1 VEDFN
6 GWLQLISNLAV
17 VGGLLFLAFEVRHNT
32 NVAKGQTH
40 TELIQ
45 IGHETH
51 NWKLEPQFAEVV
63 VKATA
68 DYESLSPSEKVQ
80 FGTFVFQL
88 LNLWE
93 HALGVHSRGLMS
105 DTYWEAWNETFH
117 PNMNDPAWRSVWD
130 DAKPHF
136 AAEFQKHVDSYI

>member
-1 VEDFN
+1 MEDFN

-32 NVAKGQTH
+32 NVAKVQTH

-80 FGTFVFQL
+80 FSTFVFQL

-105 DTYWEAWNETFH
+105 DTYWEAWNATFH
-117 PNMNDPAWRSVWD
+117 PNMNDQAWRSVWA

-136 AAEFQKHVDSYI
+136 AAEFQKHVDSYV